1 MVQPLKTREGG
12 EETPRAAGGHH
23 PPPSPPE
30 LCGPRTSA
38 TLWTNA
44 PRGVELPRTSATLWT
59 NAPRGRSCPRTSAT
73 LWTNAP
79 RGRSCPRAAAS
90 LASTPEMTR
99 GSVPWGRRV
108 RGWGDPCL
116 LQTLRTLRGRHPT
129 GDPRI
134 LSSYVLSLKSVK
146 QNKIVINN

>member
-44 PRGVELPRTSATLWT
+44 PRGVEL
-59 NAPRGRSCPRTSAT
+59 PRTSAT

>member
-44 PRGVELPRTSATLWT
+44 PSGVEL
-59 NAPRGRSCPRTSAT
+59 PRTSAT